1 MGSLAFEKPSISPR
15 QEPDSSVRW
24 KDDSCLLLVIRANAG
39 IQFLFPFS
47 AVDHLGCYKEAWI
60 PLLDDGR
67 EFPRPCHPAYA
78 FAVLNQETTEKT
90 FARLREF
97 ANYQGTS

>member
-1 MGSLAFEKPSISPR
+1 
-15 QEPDSSVRW
+15 
-24 KDDSCLLLVIRANAG
+24 LLVIRANAG

-47 AVDHLGCYKEAWI
+47 AVDRLECYKEAWM

-78 FAVLNQETTEKT
+78 FAVL
-90 FARLREF
+90 
-97 ANYQGTS
+97 